1 MATVRKNSESGAA
14 EGFALLGRREGAFL
28 EVLAYNSKHGKVL
41 CLFETQNLADAFSR
55 VNPEIR
61 GQGWA
66 VHMITTD
73 KLSRLVEDF
82 DYVTINPSPQ
92 LNSKKELTSALGFSR
107 SLRYRNSFDTG

>member
-1 MATVRKNSESGAA
+1 MDYGQENSESGAA
-14 EGFALLGRREGAFL
+14 EEFALLGRRAGAFL
-28 EVLAYNSKHGKVL
+28 EVLAYNFENGRVL

-73 KLSRLVEDF
+73 KLPSLVEDF
-82 DYVTINPSPQ
+82 DYVTINPSPH
-92 LNSKKELTSALGFSR
+92 LKTLRKSLPPPSASPGL
-107 SLRYRNSFDTG
+107 